1 MEWEEVVQIIC
12 DSVREQD
19 TRRLVN
25 TRLLESLYVDS
36 EDIESA
42 IGIDSVFDDVAESY
56 LEDDEDWNDEDNA
69 YDDE

>member
-12 DSVREQD
+12 DSVREQE
-19 TRRLVN
+19 TRRLVY

-36 EDIESA
+36 EDIEPA
-42 IGIDSVFDDVAESY
+42 IGIDSVFDDVAREY
-56 LEDDEDWNDEDNA
+56 LDEEEDWDDEENA

>member
-19 TRRLVN
+19 TRRLIYK
-25 TRLLESLYVDS
+25 RLLESLYVGD
-36 EDIESA
+36 DIDPA
-42 IGIDSVFDDVAESY
+42 IGIDSVFDEVASEY
-56 LEDDEDWNDEDNA
+56 AEEEEDWDDEDNA